1 MTPVK
6 DTASCLAALYTE
18 SFGGKGAGRYRI
30 PAKHVRDLMGQKRVY
45 PDDIH
50 ALTRAMFEL
59 GYLLIDMD
67 SFYVVLSANSFE
79 LSAHQCRSDRQDR
92 SKNQRLRSPKRLAV
106 ASHCVRTVLTGL
118 PHWSGG
124 LGLFRQCA

>member
-1 MTPVK
+1 MTPAK
-6 DTASCLAALYTE
+6 DTASYLAALYTE

-59 GYLLIDMD
+59 GYLFIDMD
-67 SFYVVLSANSFE
+67 SFYVVLSANSFVNYRRT
-79 LSAHQCRSDRQDR
+79 SAEAITRIAA
-92 SKNQRLRSPKRLAV
+92 KIN
-106 ASHCVRTVLTGL
+106 G
-118 PHWSGG
+118 
-124 LGLFRQCA
+124 